1 MNSKTIEAGDY
12 AAMLASGA
20 SKLGSNRKEINDLN
34 VFPIP
39 DGDTGDNMY
48 MTIRSGCESI
58 SGETSGIGLMA
69 SEASKG
75 MLFGARGNSGVIL
88 SRIFAGIAKGLGT
101 AEKAD
106 LALWKNA
113 MQEAVNE
120 SYKSVAVPVEGTVL
134 TVLKDAVKV
143 ANGSG
148 AETFE
153 EYFHLL
159 STEASRSL
167 ERTPELLPV
176 LKEAGVVDSGG
187 AGLLHILEGM
197 KAALDGEVS
206 SDAAG
211 RQESDGAGKIDLDAF
226 TEDSELTFGYC
237 TEFLLRLQTAKV
249 GDVASFDETVI
260 RDSLLVAGDSLVF
273 IREGSII
280 KVHIH
285 TKKPGDILNLCQKWG
300 EYLKIKVENMTLQHH
315 ENNMDRKVSKGPR
328 KKRAVVA
335 VASGEGIVNVLK
347 DTGADFIIEGGQTM
361 NPSAESFI
369 DAFDRVNA
377 DVIYVLPNNSNIILT
392 AGQAASLYRDSDVRV
407 IGTRSVGSG
416 YTVLGSVDFSGNDP
430 DTVVA
435 EAEAIEGS
443 TVTAMVSKA
452 VRDTRD
458 AVKGDYIGFSGS
470 DILCDSSDRS
480 EAALELCRKLNAGSS
495 DVILLFRGA
504 DVPRDEA
511 DALSEMLQA
520 EFRNAEVIMCDG
532 GQPVF
537 DYILI
542 FE

>member
-1 MNSKTIEAGDY
+1 
-12 AAMLASGA
+12 MLASGA

>member
-392 AGQAASLYRDSDVRV
+392 ARQAAGLYRDSDVRV
-407 IGTRSVGSG
+407 IATKSVGSG
-416 YTVLGSVDFSGNDP
+416 YAVLGSVDFSGNDL
-430 DTVVA
+430 DAVVK
-435 EAEAIEGS
+435 EAEEIAAGV
-443 TVTAMVSKA
+443 VTGMVSKA
-452 VRDTRD
+452 IRDTKD
-458 AVKGDYIGFSGS
+458 AVKGDYIGFSGGE
-470 DILCDSSDRS
+470 ILCDSSDRND
-480 EAALELCRKLNAGSS
+480 AVTGLCRKLNAGDS
-495 DVILLFRGA
+495 DVILLFKGA
-504 DVPRDEA
+504 DVPSEEA
-511 DALSEMLQA
+511 DALNSALQT
-520 EFRNAEVIMCDG
+520 EFRKAEVIMCDG
-532 GQPVF
+532 GQAVF

-542 FE
+542 LE

>member
-20 SKLGSNRKEINDLN
+20 SKLGSNRKKINDLN

-58 SGETSGIGLMA
+58 SGKTSGIGMMA

-148 AETFE
+148 VETFE
-153 EYFHLL
+153 EYFNLL

-197 KAALDGEVS
+197 KAALEGEAS

-211 RQESDGAGKIDLDAF
+211 RQETDGAGKVDLNAF

-260 RDSLLVAGDSLVF
+260 RDSLLAAGDSLVF

-280 KVHIH
+280 KVHVH
-285 TKKPGDILNLCQKWG
+285 TKTPGDILNLCQKWG

-335 VASGEGIVNVLK
+335 VASGEGLVNVLK

-416 YTVLGSVDFSGNDP
+416 YAVLGSVDFSGNDP
-430 DTVVA
+430 DAVVA

-495 DVILLFRGA
+495 DVILMFRGA
-504 DVPRDEA
+504 DVPQNEA
-511 DALSEMLQA
+511 DALTETLQA
-520 EFRNAEVIMCDG
+520 EFCNAEVIMCDG
-532 GQPVF
+532 GQPIY